1 MCTAISWLGKHH
13 FFGRNLDLE
22 YAYQECIA
30 ITPRNFPFS
39 FRCQK
44 LMGNHY
50 AMIGTATVVGDYP
63 LYYEATNEAGLS
75 IAGLNF
81 PGNASYLPVT
91 EGKDNIT
98 PFELIPWILGQC
110 ADVAAARELIAK
122 INIVNIPF
130 SDAFPL
136 SPLHWI
142 IADRQKNIVVEAMED
157 GVHVHEDP
165 VGVLTNNPPF
175 PYHMHNLSN
184 YMGLSAHQIENRF
197 SPETQLKIYSNG
209 MGAIGLPG
217 DYSSASRFVK
227 AAFVKLNS
235 VGGETVSGDM
245 MQFFHMLRAVEM
257 PRGGVIMHDGR
268 YEITLYSSCCDTD
281 AGIYYY
287 TTYENSAVCA
297 VDMHKEDLHG
307 STLVTYPMLHSCTI
321 THQN

>member
-22 YAYQECIA
+22 YAYQECVA

-39 FRCQK
+39 FRSQK
-44 LMGNHY
+44 PLDSHY

-81 PGNASYLPVT
+81 PGNAAYLPVT

-142 IADRQKNIVVEAMED
+142 IADRQKSIVVEAMED

-184 YMGLSAHQIENRF
+184 YMGLSAHQIKQYGCMFHRYLTSDF
-197 SPETQLKIYSNG
+197 SDNCRD
-209 MGAIGLPG
+209 LPQQADG
-217 DYSSASRFVK
+217 KYCRWPAERCAASW
-227 AAFVKLNS
+227 
-235 VGGETVSGDM
+235 
-245 MQFFHMLRAVEM
+245 RA
-257 PRGGVIMHDGR
+257 
-268 YEITLYSSCCDTD
+268 CDQ
-281 AGIYYY
+281 ANIRR
-287 TTYENSAVCA
+287 AR
-297 VDMHKEDLHG
+297 L
-307 STLVTYPMLHSCTI
+307 LLI
-321 THQN
+321 